1 MRSESPGRV
10 LGFVRRI
17 SRLMFWISCGAILT
31 IVFLTTVDVVSRRL
45 GNPIDF
51 TYELV
56 LYLGAITIGFAIP
69 QATIDRA
76 HVVMDFLTV
85 QLPPGLQR
93 AFNITT
99 RFLAIAMFGIIGW
112 HTIKMGSYLHTT
124 GQASAILNIPDYP
137 VAYGIGFC
145 CFIECVVLFFD
156 VLEGSRGQEQ

>member
-1 MRSESPGRV
+1 
-10 LGFVRRI
+10 
-17 SRLMFWISCGAILT
+17 MFWISCGAILA
-31 IVFLTTVDVVSRRL
+31 IVFLTTVDVISRRL

-56 LYLGAITIGFAIP
+56 LYLGAVTIGFAIP
-69 QATIDRA
+69 QATLDRA

-85 QLPPGLQR
+85 RLPLGLQKT
-93 AFNITT
+93 FSVIT
-99 RFLAIAMFGIIGW
+99 RCLAIAIFLIIGW
-112 HTIKMGSYLHTT
+112 HIIKMGSYLHTT

-156 VLEGSRGQEQ
+156 VLEGLTGQER